1 MMDNYIIYL
10 LLLQNYLKILMKP
23 YLNLMLLLLYQY
35 FIIKLFKVKI
45 FIIME
50 EHIIKVV
57 DIIKDIINLEDII
70 MVVDIIIEVDIIM
83 DIS

>member
-1 MMDNYIIYL
+1 
-10 LLLQNYLKILMKP
+10 
-23 YLNLMLLLLYQY
+23 MLLLLYQY

-57 DIIKDIINLEDII
+57 DIIKDITKDII

>member
-57 DIIKDIINLEDII
+57 DIIKDITKDII

>member
-57 DIIKDIINLEDII
+57 DIIKDITKDII

-83 DIS
+83 DTS